1 MNRTDRLVALVMLM
15 QSRHVTTA
23 ARMAEHFEVTE
34 RTIYRDLAALG
45 EAGVPILGEAGVG
58 YSLMRGYHLPPVM
71 FSSEEALA
79 LVTGGLLTERM
90 TDDTTRAAIR
100 SALDKVSV
108 VLPSDLQRRVHRLRE
123 SVRVHGLKPDAGP
136 VPLGKLQ
143 TALADARV
151 VRMRY
156 RGIDRGETTVRE
168 VEPLGLAYYL
178 GHWHLVAWCR
188 LRKDVRDF
196 RADRIHAV
204 EISAKASPPH
214 ADFDLEKYLATA
226 WMPEPRQ
233 TVQIE
238 FHPRLVETVRRYW
251 GPAIVEERSSAEG
264 VRITFTHH
272 SREIGHVARWLLS
285 FGRQVRVVGPVA
297 LRDEVIVQ
305 AREALEHHQ
314 RAKSQEPRA
323 KSQVDD
329 A

>member
-1 MNRTDRLVALVMLM
+1 MNRTDRLVALVMLL

-23 ARMAEHFEVTE
+23 AHMAGHFEVTE

-58 YSLMRGYHLPPVM
+58 YTLMRGYHLPPVM

-90 TDDTTRAAIR
+90 TDDTTRTAIR
-100 SALDKVSV
+100 SALDKVCV

-123 SVRVHGLKPDAGP
+123 SVQVHGLKPGVGP

-156 RGIDRGETTVRE
+156 RGIDRGEITVRE
-168 VEPLGLAYYL
+168 VEPLGLTFYL

-204 EISAKASPPH
+204 EITAEASPPH
-214 ADFDLEKYLATA
+214 ADFDLEKYLART
-226 WMPEPRQ
+226 WMPEPRE
-233 TVQIE
+233 TVEIE

-251 GPAIVEERSSAEG
+251 GPAIVEERPSTQA
-264 VRITFTHH
+264 VRITLTHH

-285 FGRQVRVVGPVA
+285 FGTQARVIAPAA
-297 LRDEVIVQ
+297 LRHQVIAQ
-305 AREALEHHQ
+305 AREALEHH
-314 RAKSQEPRA
+314 RKAIGNGS
-323 KSQVDD
+323 
-329 A
+329 

>member
-1 MNRTDRLVALVMLM
+1 MNRTDRLVALVMLL
-15 QSRHVTTA
+15 QSRRVTTA
-23 ARMAEHFEVTE
+23 AHMAEHFEVTE

-90 TDDTTRAAIR
+90 TDDATRAAIR

-123 SVRVHGLKPDAGP
+123 SVRVHSLKPGAGP

-143 TALADARV
+143 TALADGRV
-151 VRMRY
+151 VRLRY

-168 VEPLGLAYYL
+168 VEPLGLAFYL

-188 LRKDVRDF
+188 LRHDVRDF

-204 EISAKASPPH
+204 DITGEASPPR
-214 ADFDLEKYLATA
+214 ADFNLEEYLAKS

-238 FHPRLVETVRRYW
+238 FHPRLVESVRRYW
-251 GPAIVEERSSAEG
+251 GPAILEERPSAHG
-264 VRITFTHH
+264 VQITLTHH
-272 SREIGHVARWLLS
+272 SREIAHVARWLLS
-285 FGRQVRVVGPVA
+285 FGKLVRVIGPAA
-297 LRDEVIVQ
+297 LRDQVIAQ
-305 AREALEHHQ
+305 AREALDHHQ
-314 RAKSQEPRA
+314 RADGSE
-323 KSQVDD
+323 S
-329 A
+329 